1 MSTFFLYIRA
11 YFGYSNYMNNFVPLH
26 VVSCYS
32 FLQSGLTIEKIQQA
46 VYKNEYF
53 GIGLCDKGVM
63 FGVPSFV
70 KASDQINR
78 PYIIGI
84 EVNINDDFLCLY
96 AINEEGY
103 HHLMEISTA
112 IQKEEMSFDL
122 LKEKASGLVAIIET
136 NKGKFYELFSSQDT
150 TFNKYLTDLSKVF
163 KDGFYLG
170 IEVIKKED
178 VSYANNIRRFA
189 NEYTY
194 DCIAF
199 PTILYQKKDD
209 AIVLKIVEAIAKEQ
223 TLEEKKMEG
232 QQYFMP
238 ISSYEKI
245 YTKAEINNTKKLLES
260 STFNFHTRRGELLHY
275 PVENSGETLK
285 EKCLNALKQLGLEQN
300 QDYLERLNKEL
311 ETIISLGYADY
322 FLIVQDYVSFAK
334 SNNIIVGCGRG
345 SAAGCLV
352 SYLLDITQ
360 IDPIKNDLQFER
372 FLNPYRKTMPDIDV
386 DFMDIRRDEV
396 VQYMRDKYGNER
408 VANIVTFQTIQAKQS
423 LRDIGRVY
431 NFPTNHIDLLSKRI
445 SKQNISL
452 REAYKTLPEFRSLVD
467 SDSYFLQIVSL
478 ASKIEGLIR
487 QSGLHAAGII
497 LNNSPLEN
505 ALPVLT
511 DFSDHY
517 ISQYEM
523 DCLEEQ
529 GFLKM
534 DFLGLRN
541 LTTIAKAVNLINE
554 RYPDAKLDAQHLPYD
569 DLKVYE
575 LICSGQTMGLF
586 QIETMAM
593 KKAIK
598 VIKPNCFDD
607 VVALL
612 ALNRP
617 GPMAFIPNY
626 AKRKEG
632 KEALTYADPS
642 LEAILKQT
650 YGILTYQEQI
660 NQIATTFAGY
670 TMGEADMFRRVVS
683 KKKKEEMANSRVDFI
698 KRAKENGHDEKT
710 ASKVFDLIE
719 RFANYGFNKS
729 HSVAYSII
737 ACSMA
742 YLKVY
747 YPLEFYSAILETSSS
762 ANDTKFNEYVSE
774 MRKRNIKIVAPDINL
789 SGKEFIVKD
798 DTLLYPL
805 NAIHGINE
813 LLVNNIL
820 EEKNNGDFK
829 DFFDFVSRMFKDKI
843 SETQIIR
850 LIDAGCFD
858 SFNASRASFRASVK
872 SALQFAELSYSKD
885 GQLDLGIT
893 SYLKPYLI
901 DDYDDP
907 LDNLDKEYEALGI
920 MLSSSPLRYK
930 ADILKAKK
938 IITIVDAKELR
949 SAKIAGLV
957 RSVKTIS
964 TKKGTTMA
972 FVKLADETDEI
983 ELTVFSDLYVKNIAL
998 LEKNKLII
1006 VEIKAEKRNDDIDY
1020 ICNQIEPLEEE

>member
-1 MSTFFLYIRA
+1 
-11 YFGYSNYMNNFVPLH
+11 MNNFVPLH
-26 VVSCYS
+26 IVSCYS
-32 FLQSGLTIEKIQQA
+32 FLQSGLTIEKIQTS
-46 VYKNEYF
+46 VVKNDYF
-53 GIGLCDKGVM
+53 GMGLCDNGVM

-70 KASDQINR
+70 KASEQIKR

-84 EVNINDDFLCLY
+84 EVKVDDDFLCLY

-136 NKGKFYELFSSQDT
+136 NKGKFYELFTVKDES
-150 TFNKYLTDLSKVF
+150 FNKYLLNLSKVF

-178 VSYANNIRRFA
+178 VSFANSVRRFA
-189 NEYTY
+189 NEFTY
-194 DCIAF
+194 SCIAF

-209 AIVLKIVEAIAKEQ
+209 AIVLKIVEAIANEE
-223 TLEEKKMEG
+223 TLTEKKMDG

-238 ISSYEKI
+238 FASYEKI

-260 STFNFHTRRGELLHY
+260 STFDFHNKRGELLHY
-275 PVENSGETLK
+275 PVNNSEETLK
-285 EKCLNALKQLGLEQN
+285 ENCLNALEKLELDQN
-300 QDYLERLNKEL
+300 ETYIDRLNKEL
-311 ETIISLGYADY
+311 ETINSLGYADY

-334 SNNIIVGCGRG
+334 KNGIIVGCGRG

-360 IDPIKNDLQFER
+360 IDPIENDLQFER

-431 NFPTNHIDLLSKRI
+431 GFPTNHIDLLSKRI
-445 SKQNISL
+445 SKHDISL
-452 REAYKTLPEFRSLVD
+452 RDAYKTLPEFKSLVD

-523 DCLEEQ
+523 GCLEEQ

-541 LTTIAKAVNLINE
+541 LTTIARAVDLINVRHPE
-554 RYPDAKLDAQHLPYD
+554 AKLDAQHLPYD
-569 DLKVYE
+569 DPKVYE

-593 KKAIK
+593 KRAIK
-598 VIKPNCFDD
+598 IIKPNCFND

-617 GPMAFIPNY
+617 GPMAFIPDY
-626 AKRKEG
+626 AKRKER
-632 KEALTYADPS
+632 KEEVSYIDPS
-642 LEAILKQT
+642 LEPILKST

-683 KKKKEEMANSRVDFI
+683 KKKKEEMANSRVDFV
-698 KRAKENGHDEKT
+698 KRAMENGHDEKT

-742 YLKVY
+742 YIKAY

-762 ANDTKFNEYVSE
+762 TNDTKFNEYVSE
-774 MRKRNIKIVAPDINL
+774 MRKRKIQIVSPDINL

-798 DTLLYPL
+798 DSLLYPL

-820 EEKNNGDFK
+820 IERGNGAFK
-829 DFFDFVSRMFKDKI
+829 DFFDFVSRMFKYKI
-843 SETQIIR
+843 TETQLLR

-858 SFNASRASFRASVK
+858 TFDTSRASFRASIK
-872 SALQFAELSYSKD
+872 SALQYAELSYRED
-885 GQLDLGIT
+885 GQLDLGVSALIT
-893 SYLKPYLI
+893 PYLVR
-901 DDYDDP
+901 DHDDP
-907 LDNLDKEYEALGI
+907 LENLDKEYEALGI

-930 ADILKAKK
+930 ADILRAKK
-938 IITIVDAKELR
+938 IDAIVDAKEMK

-957 RSVKTIS
+957 RSKKTIS
-964 TKKGTTMA
+964 TKKGSTMA
-972 FVKLADETDEI
+972 FVKIADETDEI
-983 ELTVFSDLYVKNIAL
+983 ELTIFSDEYVKSVEL

-1006 VEIKAEKRNDDIDY
+1006 ASIKAEKRNDNIDY
-1020 ICNQIEPLEEE
+1020 ICNQVEPLEEE

>member
-1 MSTFFLYIRA
+1 
-11 YFGYSNYMNNFVPLH
+11 MNNFVPLH
-26 VVSCYS
+26 IVSCYS
-32 FLQSGLTIEKIQQA
+32 FLQSGLTMEKIQDS
-46 VYKNEYF
+46 VIKNDYF
-53 GIGLCDKGVM
+53 GMGLCDKGVM

-70 KASDQINR
+70 KASEQAKR
-78 PYIIGI
+78 PYIIGL
-84 EVNINDDFLCLY
+84 ETKTDDDFICLY

-122 LKEKASGLVAIIET
+122 LKQKSSGLVAIIET
-136 NKGKFYELFSSQDT
+136 NKGKFYELFTAQDT
-150 TFNKYLTDLSKVF
+150 TFNRYLMNLSETF

-178 VSYANNIRRFA
+178 VSFANSVRRFA

-194 DCIAF
+194 NCIAF

-209 AIVLKIVEAIAKEQ
+209 AIVLKIVEAIANEE
-223 TLEEKKMEG
+223 TLSEKKMDG

-245 YTKAEINNTKKLLES
+245 YTKAEINNTRKLLES
-260 STFNFHTRRGELLHY
+260 STFDFHNKRGEILHY
-275 PVENSGETLK
+275 PVINSEETLK
-285 EKCLNALKQLGLEQN
+285 DNCLKSLKSLGLDTN
-300 QDYLERLNKEL
+300 QVYIERLNKEL

-334 SNNIIVGCGRG
+334 SNGIIVGCGRG

-360 IDPIKNDLQFER
+360 IDPIENDLQFER

-386 DFMDIRRDEV
+386 DFMDVRRDEV
-396 VQYMRDKYGNER
+396 VQYMRDKYGNDR

-431 NFPTNHIDLLSKRI
+431 GFPNNHIDLLSKRI
-445 SKQNISL
+445 TKHDVSL
-452 REAYKTLPEFRSLVD
+452 REAYKTLPEFKNLVD

-523 DCLEEQ
+523 GCLEEQ

-541 LTTIAKAVNLINE
+541 LTTIARAVDLINE
-554 RYPDAKLDAQHLPYD
+554 RYPNSKLDAQHLPYD
-569 DLKVYE
+569 DPKVYE

-593 KKAIK
+593 KRAIK
-598 VIKPNCFDD
+598 IIKPNCFND

-632 KEALTYADPS
+632 KEQITYIDSS
-642 LEAILKQT
+642 LEPFLKST

-698 KRAKENGHDEKT
+698 KRSVSNGHDEKT

-742 YLKVY
+742 YLKAY

-762 ANDTKFNEYVSE
+762 TNDTKFNEYVSE
-774 MRKRNIKIVAPDINL
+774 MRKRNIKIVSPQINL

-805 NAIHGINE
+805 SAIHGINE

-820 EEKNNGDFK
+820 IERNNGEFK
-829 DFFDFVSRMFKDKI
+829 DFFDFVSRMFKYKI
-843 SETQIIR
+843 SETQITR

-858 SFNASRASFRASVK
+858 TFDPSRASFRVSIK
-872 SALQFAELSYSKD
+872 SALQYAELSYRED
-885 GQLDLGIT
+885 GQLDLGVSALIT
-893 SYLKPYLI
+893 PYLVR
-901 DDYDDP
+901 DHDDP
-907 LDNLDKEYEALGI
+907 IENLDKEYEALGI
-920 MLSSSPLRYK
+920 MLSSNPLRYK
-930 ADILKAKK
+930 ADILRAKK
-938 IITIVDAKELR
+938 IDAIVDAKEAK
-949 SAKIAGLV
+949 SAKVAGLV

-964 TKKGTTMA
+964 TKKGSTMA

-983 ELTVFSDLYVKNIAL
+983 EITIFSDEYVKNVAL

-1006 VEIKAEKRNDDIDY
+1006 ASIKAEKRNDSIDY

>member
-1 MSTFFLYIRA
+1 
-11 YFGYSNYMNNFVPLH
+11 MNNFVPLH
-26 VVSCYS
+26 IVSCYS
-32 FLQSGLTIEKIQQA
+32 FLQSGLTIEKIQTS
-46 VYKNEYF
+46 VVKNDYF
-53 GIGLCDKGVM
+53 GMGLCDKGVM

-70 KASDQINR
+70 KASEQIKR
-78 PYIIGI
+78 PYIIGLELFI
-84 EVNINDDFLCLY
+84 EDDYLCLY
-96 AINEEGY
+96 AISEEGY

-112 IQKEEMSFDL
+112 IQKEEMTFDL
-122 LKEKASGLVAIIET
+122 LKQKASGLVAVIET
-136 NKGKFYELFSSQDT
+136 SKGKFFELFTSQDT
-150 TFNKYLTDLSKVF
+150 TLNKYLLNISEVF

-178 VSYANNIRRFA
+178 VSYANNVRRFA

-194 DCIAF
+194 NCIAF

-209 AIVLKIVEAIAKEQ
+209 AIVLKIVEAIANDE
-223 TLEEKKMEG
+223 TLEEKKMDG

-238 ISSYEKI
+238 IASYEKI
-245 YTKAEINNTKKLLES
+245 YTKAEINNTQKLLQS
-260 STFNFHTRRGELLHY
+260 STFDFHSKRGELLHY
-275 PVENSGETLK
+275 PVDNSEEALK
-285 EKCLNALKQLGLEQN
+285 EKCLKALKKLKLDKDEIYTN
-300 QDYLERLNKEL
+300 RLDKEL

-334 SNNIIVGCGRG
+334 KHGILVGCGRG

-360 IDPIKNDLQFER
+360 IDPIINDLQFER

-396 VQYMRDKYGNER
+396 VQYMREKYGNER

-431 NFPTNHIDLLSKRI
+431 GFPTNHIDLLSKRI
-445 SKQNISL
+445 TKQNISL
-452 REAYKTLPEFRSLVD
+452 RDAYKTLPEFKSLVD

-541 LTTIAKAVNLINE
+541 LTTIGKAVDLVNK

-569 DLKVYE
+569 DSKVYE

-593 KKAIK
+593 KRAIK

-632 KEALTYADPS
+632 KEQVDYIDPS
-642 LEAILKQT
+642 LEPILKST

-683 KKKKEEMANSRVDFI
+683 KKKKEEMANSREAFI
-698 KRAKENGHDEKT
+698 KGAKENGHDEKT

-742 YLKVY
+742 YLKAY

-762 ANDTKFNEYVSE
+762 TNDTKFNEYVSE
-774 MRKRNIKIVAPDINL
+774 MKKRDIKIVAPNINL
-789 SGKEFIVKD
+789 SEKEFIVKD

-813 LLVNNIL
+813 LLTNSIL
-820 EEKNNGDFK
+820 EERANGLFK
-829 DFFDFVSRMFKDKI
+829 DFFDFVSRMFKYKI
-843 SETQIIR
+843 SETQIMR

-858 SFNASRASFRASVK
+858 TFDPSRASFRASIK
-872 SALQFAELSYSKD
+872 SALQYAELSYRED
-885 GQLDLGIT
+885 GQLDLGVSALIA
-893 SYLKPYLI
+893 PYLVR
-901 DDYDDP
+901 DHDDP
-907 LDNLDKEYEALGI
+907 IENLDKEYEALGI
-920 MLSSSPLRYK
+920 MLSSSPLHYK
-930 ADILKAKK
+930 ADILRAKK
-938 IITIVDAKELR
+938 INAIVDAKKTKNAR
-949 SAKIAGLV
+949 VAGLI

-964 TKKGTTMA
+964 TKKGATMA

-983 ELTVFSDLYVKNIAL
+983 ELTVFSDEYLKSVAL

-1006 VEIKAEKRNDDIDY
+1006 ASIKAEKRNDSVDY
-1020 ICNQIEPLEEE
+1020 LCNQIEPLEEE

>member
-1 MSTFFLYIRA
+1 
-11 YFGYSNYMNNFVPLH
+11 MNNFVPLH
-26 VVSCYS
+26 IVSCYS
-32 FLQSGLTIEKIQQA
+32 FLQSGLTIEKIQNSVA
-46 VYKNEYF
+46 KNEYF
-53 GIGLCDKGVM
+53 GMGLCDKNVM

-70 KASDQINR
+70 KASEAIKR
-78 PYIIGI
+78 PYIIGM
-84 EVNINDDFLCLY
+84 EVFVDDDYLCLY
-96 AINEEGY
+96 AVNEEGY

-122 LKEKASGLVAIIET
+122 LKEKASGLIAVIET
-136 NKGKFYELFSSQDT
+136 NKGKFNELFSKQDT
-150 TFNKYLTDLSKVF
+150 TFNRYLLNISKVF

-178 VSYANNIRRFA
+178 VSYANSVRRFA
-189 NEYTY
+189 KEYTY
-194 DCIAF
+194 DCVAF

-209 AIVLKIVEAIAKEQ
+209 AIVLKIVEAIANEE
-223 TLEEKKMEG
+223 TLEEKKRDG

-245 YTKAEINNTKKLLES
+245 YTKAEINNTQAILKA
-260 STFNFHTRRGELLHY
+260 STFDFHNKRGEILHY
-275 PVENSGETLK
+275 PVDNSEVALK
-285 EKCLNALKQLGLEQN
+285 EKCFDSLKKRGLEN
-300 QDYLERLNKEL
+300 ETYIDRLNYEL
-311 ETIISLGYADY
+311 ETICSMGYADY
-322 FLIVQDYVSFAK
+322 FLIVQDYVSYAK
-334 SNNIIVGCGRG
+334 SNGILVGVGRG

-352 SYLLDITQ
+352 AYLLDITQ
-360 IDPIKNDLQFER
+360 VDPIKFDLQFER
-372 FLNPYRKTMPDIDV
+372 FLNPFRKTMPDIDV

-396 VQYMRDKYGNER
+396 VQYMRDKYGNNR
-408 VANIVTFQTIQAKQS
+408 VANIITFQTIQAKQS
-423 LRDIGRVY
+423 LRDVGRVY
-431 NFPTNHIDLLSKRI
+431 GFPTNHIDLLSKRI
-445 SKQNISL
+445 TKNNVSL

-467 SDSYFLQIVSL
+467 SDPYFLQIVSL

-497 LNNSPLEN
+497 LNDSPLEN
-505 ALPVLT
+505 ALPVSV

-541 LTTIAKAVNLINE
+541 LTTIDKAVALINE
-554 RYPDAKLDAQHLPYD
+554 HYPNAKLDAQHLPYD
-569 DLKVYE
+569 DEKVYS
-575 LICSGQTMGLF
+575 LISSGQTMGLF

-598 VIKPNCFDD
+598 IIKPNCFDD

-632 KEALTYADPS
+632 QESVTYEDPS
-642 LEAILKQT
+642 LEALLKST

-670 TMGEADMFRRVVS
+670 TIGEADMFRRVVS
-683 KKKKEEMANSRVDFI
+683 KKKREEMANSRETFI
-698 KRAKENGHDEKT
+698 KRAIEKGHDEKT

-729 HSVAYSII
+729 HSVAYSMI

-742 YLKVY
+742 YLKAY

-762 ANDTKFNEYVSE
+762 ANDAKFNEYVSE
-774 MRKRNIKIVAPDINL
+774 MKKRGIKIVAPDINL
-789 SGKEFIVKD
+789 SEKEFIVKN

-813 LLVNNIL
+813 LLANNVLL
-820 EEKNNGDFK
+820 ERENGPFK
-829 DFFDFVSRMFKDKI
+829 DFFDFAARMYKYKI
-843 SETQIIR
+843 TETQILR

-858 SFNASRASFRASVK
+858 SFDASRASFRVSVK
-872 SALQFAELSYSKD
+872 SALQFAELSYRED
-885 GQLDLGIT
+885 GQLDLGVSALIT
-893 SYLKPYLI
+893 PYLI
-901 DDYDDP
+901 RDNDDP
-907 LDNLDKEYEALGI
+907 LENLDKEYEALGI
-920 MLSSSPLRYK
+920 MLSNSPLHYK
-930 ADILKAKK
+930 ADILRAKK
-938 IITIVDAKELR
+938 IIAISDAKEVKT
-949 SAKIAGLV
+949 AKIAGLV
-957 RSVKTIS
+957 RNVKTIS
-964 TKKGTTMA
+964 TKKGATMA
-972 FVKLADETDEI
+972 FIKLADETDEI
-983 ELTVFSDLYVKNIAL
+983 ELTIFSEVYQKSIAL

-1006 VEIKAEKRNDDIDY
+1006 ATIKAEKRNDDIDY

>member
-1 MSTFFLYIRA
+1 
-11 YFGYSNYMNNFVPLH
+11 MNNFVPLH
-26 VVSCYS
+26 IVSCYS
-32 FLQSGLTIEKIQQA
+32 FLQSGLTIEKIQA
-46 VYKNEYF
+46 SVVKNDYF
-53 GIGLCDKGVM
+53 GMGLCDNGVM

-70 KASDQINR
+70 KASEQAKR
-78 PYIIGI
+78 RYILGM
-84 EVNINDDFLCLY
+84 EVKAEDDFLCLY
-96 AINEEGY
+96 AISEEGY

-136 NKGKFYELFSSQDT
+136 NKGKFYELFTSQDT
-150 TFNKYLTDLSKVF
+150 SFNRYLMNLSKVF

-178 VSYANNIRRFA
+178 VSFANNIRRFA

-194 DCIAF
+194 ECIAF

-209 AIVLKIVEAIAKEQ
+209 AIVLKIVEAIANEQ
-223 TLEEKKMEG
+223 TLEEKKMDG

-245 YTKAEINNTKKLLES
+245 YTKAEINNTRKLLES
-260 STFNFHTRRGELLHY
+260 STFDFHSKRGELLHY
-275 PVENSGETLK
+275 PVENSAEALK
-285 EKCLNALKQLGLEQN
+285 KNCLNALKALGLDQN
-300 QDYLERLNKEL
+300 EAYQKRLNKEL

-334 SNNIIVGCGRG
+334 KNGIIVGCGRG

-360 IDPIKNDLQFER
+360 IDPIENDLQFER

-431 NFPTNHIDLLSKRI
+431 GFPTNHIDLLSKRI
-445 SKQNISL
+445 SKHDISL
-452 REAYKTLPEFRSLVD
+452 REAYKTLPEFKNLVD
-467 SDSYFLQIVSL
+467 SDPYFLLIVSL

-505 ALPVLT
+505 ALPVLV

-523 DCLEEQ
+523 GCLEEQ

-541 LTTIAKAVNLINE
+541 LTTIARAVDLINE
-554 RYPDAKLDAQHLPYD
+554 RYPDAKLEAQHLPYD
-569 DLKVYE
+569 DPKVYE

-593 KKAIK
+593 KRAIK
-598 VIKPNCFDD
+598 IIKPNCFND

-632 KEALTYADPS
+632 KELVTYDDPS
-642 LEAILKQT
+642 LEPILKST

-698 KRAKENGHDEKT
+698 KRSVSNGHDEKT

-742 YLKVY
+742 YIKAY

-762 ANDTKFNEYVSE
+762 TNDTKFNEYVSE
-774 MRKRNIKIVAPDINL
+774 MRKRDIKIVSPNINL

-805 NAIHGINE
+805 SAIHGINE

-820 EEKNNGDFK
+820 AERANGEFK
-829 DFFDFVSRMFKDKI
+829 DFFDFVSQMFKYRI
-843 SETQIIR
+843 TETQIMR

-858 SFNASRASFRASVK
+858 IFDPSRASLRVSIK
-872 SALQFAELSYSKD
+872 NALQCAELSYRED
-885 GQLDLGIT
+885 GQLDLGI
-893 SYLKPYLI
+893 SASLPHYLI
-901 DDYDDP
+901 GDHDDP
-907 LDNLDKEYEALGI
+907 LENLDKEYEALGI
-920 MLSSSPLRYK
+920 MLSSNPLRYK
-930 ADILKAKK
+930 ADILRAKK
-938 IITIVDAKELR
+938 INAIVDAKEAK

-964 TKKGTTMA
+964 TKKGSTMA

-983 ELTVFSDLYVKNIAL
+983 ELTIFSDEYVKNVAL

-1006 VEIKAEKRNDDIDY
+1006 ASIKAEKRNDSIDY

>member
-1 MSTFFLYIRA
+1 
-11 YFGYSNYMNNFVPLH
+11 MNNFVPLH
-26 VVSCYS
+26 IVSCYS
-32 FLQSGLTIEKIQQA
+32 FLQSGLTIEKIQTS
-46 VYKNEYF
+46 VIKNDYF
-53 GIGLCDKGVM
+53 GMGLCDNGVM

-70 KASDQINR
+70 KASEQIKR
-78 PYIIGI
+78 PYIIG
-84 EVNINDDFLCLY
+84 VQVKVDDDFLCLY

-136 NKGKFYELFSSQDT
+136 NKGKFYELFESHDT
-150 TFNKYLTDLSKVF
+150 TFNRYLLNLSETF

-178 VSYANNIRRFA
+178 VSYANNVRRFA

-194 DCIAF
+194 NCIAF

-209 AIVLKIVEAIAKEQ
+209 AIVLKIVEAIANEE
-223 TLEEKKMEG
+223 TLEEKKMDG

-238 ISSYEKI
+238 IASYEKI
-245 YTKAEINNTKKLLES
+245 YTKAEINNTQKLLQS
-260 STFNFHTRRGELLHY
+260 STFDFHSKRGELLHY
-275 PVENSGETLK
+275 PVDNSEETLK
-285 EKCLNALKQLGLEQN
+285 EKCLKALKKLKLDKDEAYTN
-300 QDYLERLNKEL
+300 RLDKEL

-334 SNNIIVGCGRG
+334 KHGILVGCGRG

-360 IDPIKNDLQFER
+360 IDPIISDLQFER

-396 VQYMRDKYGNER
+396 VQYMREKYGNER

-431 NFPTNHIDLLSKRI
+431 GFPTNHIDLLSKRI
-445 SKQNISL
+445 TKQNISL
-452 REAYKTLPEFRSLVD
+452 RDAYKTLPEFKSLVD

-541 LTTIAKAVNLINE
+541 LTTIAKAVDLVNE

-569 DLKVYE
+569 DPKVYE

-593 KKAIK
+593 KRAIK

-632 KEALTYADPS
+632 KEQVDYVDPS
-642 LEAILKQT
+642 LEPILKST

-683 KKKKEEMANSRVDFI
+683 KKKKEEMANSREAFI
-698 KRAKENGHDEKT
+698 KGAKENGHDEKT

-742 YLKVY
+742 YLKAY

-762 ANDTKFNEYVSE
+762 TNDTKFNEYVSE
-774 MRKRNIKIVAPDINL
+774 MKKRDIKIAAPNINL
-789 SGKEFIVKD
+789 SKKEFIVKD

-813 LLVNNIL
+813 LLANSIL
-820 EEKNNGDFK
+820 EERNNGLFK
-829 DFFDFVSRMFKDKI
+829 DFFDFVSRMFKYKI
-843 SETQIIR
+843 TETQIMR

-858 SFNASRASFRASVK
+858 TFDASRASFRVSIK
-872 SALQFAELSYSKD
+872 SALQYAELSYRED
-885 GQLDLGIT
+885 GQLDLGVSALIA
-893 SYLKPYLI
+893 PYLVR
-901 DDYDDP
+901 DHDDP
-907 LDNLDKEYEALGI
+907 LENLDKEYEALGI
-920 MLSSSPLRYK
+920 MLSNSPLHYK

-938 IITIVDAKELR
+938 INAIVDAKEAK
-949 SAKIAGLV
+949 SAKIAGLI

-964 TKKGTTMA
+964 TKKGATMA

-983 ELTVFSDLYVKNIAL
+983 ELTVFSDEYLKSIAL

-1006 VEIKAEKRNDDIDY
+1006 ASIKAEKRNDSIDY

>member
-1 MSTFFLYIRA
+1 
-11 YFGYSNYMNNFVPLH
+11 MNNFVPLH
-26 VVSCYS
+26 IVSCYS
-32 FLQSGLTIEKIQQA
+32 FLQSGLTIEKIQTS
-46 VYKNEYF
+46 VVKNDYF
-53 GIGLCDKGVM
+53 GMGLCDNGVM

-70 KASDQINR
+70 KASEQIKR

-84 EVNINDDFLCLY
+84 EVKVDDDFLCLY

-136 NKGKFYELFSSQDT
+136 NKGKFYELFTVKDES
-150 TFNKYLTDLSKVF
+150 FNKYLLNLSKVF

-178 VSYANNIRRFA
+178 VSFANSVRRFA
-189 NEYTY
+189 NEFTY
-194 DCIAF
+194 SCIAF

-209 AIVLKIVEAIAKEQ
+209 AIVLKIVEAIANEE
-223 TLEEKKMEG
+223 TLTEKKMDG

-238 ISSYEKI
+238 FASYEKI

-260 STFNFHTRRGELLHY
+260 STFDFHNKRGELLHY
-275 PVENSGETLK
+275 PVNNSEETLK
-285 EKCLNALKQLGLEQN
+285 ENCLNALEKLELDQN
-300 QDYLERLNKEL
+300 ETYIDRLNKEL
-311 ETIISLGYADY
+311 ETINSLGYADY

-334 SNNIIVGCGRG
+334 KNGIIVGCGRG

-360 IDPIKNDLQFER
+360 IDPIENDLQFER

-431 NFPTNHIDLLSKRI
+431 GFPTNHIDLLSKRI
-445 SKQNISL
+445 SKHDISL
-452 REAYKTLPEFRSLVD
+452 RDAYKTLPEFKSLVD

-523 DCLEEQ
+523 GCLEEQ

-541 LTTIAKAVNLINE
+541 LTTIARAVDLINVRHPE
-554 RYPDAKLDAQHLPYD
+554 AKLDAQHLPYD
-569 DLKVYE
+569 DPKVYE

-593 KKAIK
+593 KRAIK
-598 VIKPNCFDD
+598 VIKPNCFND

-617 GPMAFIPNY
+617 GPMAFIPDY
-626 AKRKEG
+626 AKRKER
-632 KEALTYADPS
+632 KEEVSYIDPS
-642 LEAILKQT
+642 LEPILKST

-683 KKKKEEMANSRVDFI
+683 KKKKEEMANSRVDFV
-698 KRAKENGHDEKT
+698 KRAMENGHDEKT

-742 YLKVY
+742 YIKAY

-762 ANDTKFNEYVSE
+762 TNDTKFNEYVSE
-774 MRKRNIKIVAPDINL
+774 MRKRKIQIVSPDINL

-798 DTLLYPL
+798 DSLLYPL

-820 EEKNNGDFK
+820 IERGNGAFK
-829 DFFDFVSRMFKDKI
+829 DFFDFVSRMFKYKI
-843 SETQIIR
+843 TETQLLR

-858 SFNASRASFRASVK
+858 TFDTSRASFRASIK
-872 SALQFAELSYSKD
+872 SALQYAELSYRED
-885 GQLDLGIT
+885 GQLDLGVSALIT
-893 SYLKPYLI
+893 PYLVR
-901 DDYDDP
+901 DHDDP
-907 LDNLDKEYEALGI
+907 LENLDKEYEALGI

-930 ADILKAKK
+930 ADILRAKK
-938 IITIVDAKELR
+938 IDAIVDAKEMK

-957 RSVKTIS
+957 RSKKTIS
-964 TKKGTTMA
+964 TKKGSTMA
-972 FVKLADETDEI
+972 FVKIADETDEI
-983 ELTVFSDLYVKNIAL
+983 ELTIFSDEYVKSVEL

-1006 VEIKAEKRNDDIDY
+1006 ASIKAEKRNDNIDY
-1020 ICNQIEPLEEE
+1020 ICNQVEPLEEE